1 MILDLYN
8 NWKKLE
14 IDSKREDRSSKEF
27 FKKKTESFVDS
38 LETPVDISKKDAKEK
53 MMKSGIIDWAEDWEH
68 LQNQLKK
75 EQVGTIGG
83 QDKVQLKR
91 EHKKADRELQK
102 IKAEEKEERRKDE
115 TKILLDNSQVNDED
129 REDDSEDEDQSDTF
143 IGPSKSK
150 QKKVDVMGAVSNT
163 GD

>member
-14 IDSKREDRSSKEF
+14 IDSKREDRSSKES
-27 FKKKTESFVDS
+27 FKWKTESFVDS

-102 IKAEEKEERRKDE
+102 IKAD
-115 TKILLDNSQVNDED
+115 
-129 REDDSEDEDQSDTF
+129 
-143 IGPSKSK
+143 
-150 QKKVDVMGAVSNT
+150 
-163 GD
+163 

>member
-1 MILDLYN
+1 M
-8 NWKKLE
+8 
-14 IDSKREDRSSKEF
+14 
-27 FKKKTESFVDS
+27 
-38 LETPVDISKKDAKEK
+38 DISKKDAKEK

-102 IKAEEKEERRKDE
+102 IKAD
-115 TKILLDNSQVNDED
+115 
-129 REDDSEDEDQSDTF
+129 
-143 IGPSKSK
+143 
-150 QKKVDVMGAVSNT
+150 
-163 GD
+163 